1 MLNYLYARCITAII
15 VIFGVSTLVFLLI
28 HIVPGDP
35 VEVMLGETAQLA
47 DTEALR
53 TALGLHLPLHQQWL
67 NFMSQLFSLDLGT
80 SIYSKREISSLL
92 AERIP
97 PTALLACA
105 SIIIAILI
113 ALPLGIMAAVYR
125 GSRWD
130 IGAMTL
136 SMFGISIPN
145 FWMGPLLIMVFS
157 LWLGWFPVSGN
168 EGFASLI
175 LPAFTLGT
183 ALAALLSRMV
193 RASLLEVLNEE
204 YIRAARARGLSQS
217 AVILRHALPNAAL
230 PIITVFGM
238 QFGALLAGA
247 VITETIFSWPGVG
260 QLTIEAIQKRD
271 YPVVQAC
278 VLLISLTYVTV
289 NLLTDLAYAFLDP
302 RVRLE
307 K

>member
-1 MLNYLYARCITAII
+1 
-15 VIFGVSTLVFLLI
+15 VSTLVFLLI

-47 DTEALR
+47 DREALR
-53 TALGLHLPLHQQWL
+53 TALGLHLPLYQQWL
-67 NFMSQLFSLDLGT
+67 NFMSQLFTLDPGT

-105 SIIIAILI
+105 SIITAISI

-193 RASLLEVLNEE
+193 RASLLEILNED
-204 YIRAARARGLSQS
+204 YIRAARARGLSQL

-230 PIITVFGM
+230 PIITVLGM

>member
-1 MLNYLYARCITAII
+1 MLNYLFARCITAIF
-15 VIFGVSTLVFLLI
+15 VIFGVSTLVFMLI

-35 VEVMLGETAQLA
+35 IEVMLGETAQFA

-67 NFMSQLFSLDLGT
+67 NFMSQLFTLDLGT
-80 SIYSKREISSLL
+80 SLYSKREITALL

-97 PTALLACA
+97 PTVILACA

-125 GSRWD
+125 GSLWD
-130 IGAMTL
+130 TSAMTI

-175 LPAFTLGT
+175 LPAITLGT

-193 RASLLEVLNEE
+193 RAALLEVLNED
-204 YIRAARARGLSQS
+204 YIRAARARGLSQFT
-217 AVILRHALPNAAL
+217 VVLRHGLPNAAL
-230 PIITVFGM
+230 PIITVLGM
-238 QFGALLAGA
+238 QFGSLLAGA

-278 VLLISLTYVTV
+278 VLLISLVYVTV
-289 NLLTDLAYAFLDP
+289 NLFTDLAYAFLDP

>member
-1 MLNYLYARCITAII
+1 MLNYLFARCITAII

-35 VEVMLGETAQLA
+35 VEVMLGETAQFA

-53 TALGLHLPLHQQWL
+53 IALGLHLPLHQQWL
-67 NFMSQLFSLDLGT
+67 NFMSQLFTLDLGT
-80 SIYSKREISSLL
+80 SLYSKREITALL

-97 PTALLACA
+97 STVILACA
-105 SIIIAILI
+105 SMLIAILI

-125 GSRWD
+125 GSLWD
-130 IGAMTL
+130 TTAMTV
-136 SMFGISIPN
+136 SMLGISIPN

-193 RASLLEVLNEE
+193 RASLLEVLNED
-204 YIRAARARGLSQS
+204 YIRAARARGLSGF
-217 AVILRHALPNAAL
+217 AVVVRHGLPNAAL
-230 PIITVFGM
+230 PVITILGM

-247 VITETIFSWPGVG
+247 VITETIFSWPGIG
-260 QLTIEAIQKRD
+260 QLTIESIQKRD

-278 VLLISLTYVTV
+278 VLLISLVYVTV
-289 NLLTDLAYAFLDP
+289 NLLTDLAYAYLDP